1 MTDCPADAVVVVVV
15 PGLVELGNRDGE
27 KNGIIFESCISQD
40 LGVHTQAKKAF
51 KTKGLPA

>member
-1 MTDCPADAVVVVVV
+1 MTDCPADAVVVVV